1 MVVSADRAERVRV
14 LVVDDDPRV
23 RTALRR
29 FLSASPGSDVVGVAG
44 TATSAVGVAREQT
57 PDVALVDLL
66 LPEAQDGLGVLRAV
80 TGELRIPAI
89 AISIEGGLRSSAL
102 AAGACRFLDK
112 DSPPDLLVTALRQA
126 ASPQRQPQRP

>member
-1 MVVSADRAERVRV
+1 MVSAHGAERVRV

-23 RTALRR
+23 RTALRT
-29 FLSASPGSDVVGVAG
+29 FLCASPGFDVVGVAG
-44 TATSAVGVAREQT
+44 TTASAVDMAREQR

-66 LPEAQDGLGVLRAV
+66 LPEARDGLGVLRAV

-112 DSPPDLLVTALRQA
+112 DSPPDLLVSALCAA
-126 ASPQRQPQRP
+126 ASPQRRPHHP